1 MFKHCLTALAVAGLS
16 ASALADSPNINPGM
30 WETTSTVSINS
41 PQFSLPPQT
50 QSTSDCVTAED
61 IDQGDVFLDDNE
73 ECEITN
79 KDIRSDGMNYAMTCS
94 NPDGSTMSMTADI
107 AFDGDTMS
115 GSVDGQMQSAM
126 GEMTMKIELTGKR
139 TGDC

>member
-16 ASALADSPNINPGM
+16 ASALADEPNINPGM

-61 IDQGDVFLDDNE
+61 IDQGDVFLEDNE

-79 KDIRSDGMNYAMTCS
+79 KDIRSDGMNYTMTCS

-107 AFDGDTMS
+107 SFDGDAMS
-115 GSVDGQMQSAM
+115 GNVDGQMQSAM
-126 GEMTMKIELTGKR
+126 GEMTMKIEISGER